1 MAARSMPP
9 PKTKKKLRAPP
20 PVSQVRVAESSRLSG
35 FQSEGPEA
43 DSNIS
48 APTEESA
55 SYKIAAPTTPGGGE
69 GDGSIDFT
77 LIPKLVDATMEKH
90 DTDSA
95 LRSTII
101 KTDTTWTRRRQETF
115 LTGMESKTLRADDI
129 KTERNK
135 AFDLLDAL
143 SRSGSLKIA
152 CSELHVI
159 VAVTHCFENDV
170 MGTVI
175 QDNINPIE
183 KLEKST
189 LLIASTIHGVPA
201 KNLIRNS
208 AEVQRLTKSFPALL
222 GAPAN

>member
-1 MAARSMPP
+1 VPP
-9 PKTKKKLRAPP
+9 PMVKRKLRAAPPP
-20 PVSQVRVAESSRLSG
+20 PVSQARVAESSPLSG
-35 FQSEGPEA
+35 FRSEGPEA

-48 APTEESA
+48 APGEEST
-55 SYKIAAPTTPGGGE
+55 SYKIATPPTLGDGE

-101 KTDTTWTRRRQETF
+101 KTDTTWTRRRETF
-115 LTGMESKTLRADDI
+115 LTEMESKTLRADDI
-129 KTERNK
+129 KIEKNK

-143 SRSGSLKIA
+143 SRSGSLTIA

-201 KNLIRNS
+201 KNLIRGS
-208 AEVQRLTKSFPALL
+208 ADVQRLTNSFPALL